1 MPKAQGQT
9 DEEGDELGYKTLGQ
23 LRRLNFADKDI
34 FIEYIVNRL
43 GYVTES
49 YFSNTLNK
57 ITFTYI
63 VKNGLALDTANSL
76 QESDNTPYNHKFNNL
91 NLPISMNPSN
101 YGTIK
106 VQNFIQKDNQTF
118 ERFVVTSGYK
128 TFMIDIYNELG
139 INKVQMLGNV
149 DLSWVDTK
157 IDDDSF
163 KREIGKSIIYFSH
176 GQIILRKKRIS
187 CKPFSTHQFDQNLGP
202 DIVTLDIETVN
213 VNNKH
218 IPYAVCAYNG
228 SSSIKTYAN
237 LIEQNGTQVIDQLD
251 LFSRFIKQLCTFFN
265 KNKVLTVY
273 AHNLSGFDGIFLLR
287 HLLPLG
293 KVEPLI
299 HNGRIISIRVK
310 LIIAGYVGKTILFK
324 DSMLLLPKDLRSL
337 CISYKVETQKG
348 HFPFKFN
355 NINYIGKLPNH
366 SLWPGVSN
374 SEYLDLNIQFKN
386 KIWNFKDEA
395 LKYCLQDCVSLH
407 QVLTKYNELIF
418 NEFKIN
424 IHSVLTLPSLSMK
437 IYKSGHMPANTLY
450 QLLGPAEKD
459 IRQSYTGGAVDV
471 YIPKFKAIAPYPNM
485 DNQATMMQCYDVNA
499 LYPYVMANAPTP
511 VGKPVAFTG
520 DIRAIEPKAFGFFY
534 CEITSPLYLEHPIL
548 QRKIK
553 TNQGLRTIAG
563 LGTWKGWIFSGEMDN
578 AMRFGYTFTILKG
591 YEFQEGLPF
600 KSYMEKMYNLRMKY
614 PKGDPMNDIAKLLQN
629 SLYGKFG
636 MNSTGTVV
644 DMFDINDSDQKELLE
659 SMLDAYGLS
668 VNDFVKIDNH
678 VITIRD
684 DISRFQY
691 SEEMD
696 MFHGTDVNVAVAS
709 AVTANGRMWM
719 SMFKNNPDFKLYY
732 SDTDSI
738 FVVFKSDN
746 TLKDFIGTNIGQLKL
761 EYNIKEAVFLALA
774 KGTKFTLLLK
784 KMVLKLLKLKE

>member
-1 MPKAQGQT
+1 
-9 DEEGDELGYKTLGQ
+9 
-23 LRRLNFADKDI
+23 
-34 FIEYIVNRL
+34 
-43 GYVTES
+43 
-49 YFSNTLNK
+49 
-57 ITFTYI
+57 
-63 VKNGLALDTANSL
+63 
-76 QESDNTPYNHKFNNL
+76 
-91 NLPISMNPSN
+91 
-101 YGTIK
+101 
-106 VQNFIQKDNQTF
+106 
-118 ERFVVTSGYK
+118 
-128 TFMIDIYNELG
+128 
-139 INKVQMLGNV
+139 
-149 DLSWVDTK
+149 
-157 IDDDSF
+157 
-163 KREIGKSIIYFSH
+163 
-176 GQIILRKKRIS
+176 
-187 CKPFSTHQFDQNLGP
+187 
-202 DIVTLDIETVN
+202 
-213 VNNKH
+213 
-218 IPYAVCAYNG
+218 
-228 SSSIKTYAN
+228 
-237 LIEQNGTQVIDQLD
+237 
-251 LFSRFIKQLCTFFN
+251 
-265 KNKVLTVY
+265 
-273 AHNLSGFDGIFLLR
+273 
-287 HLLPLG
+287 
-293 KVEPLI
+293 
-299 HNGRIISIRVK
+299 
-310 LIIAGYVGKTILFK
+310 
-324 DSMLLLPKDLRSL
+324 
-337 CISYKVETQKG
+337 
-348 HFPFKFN
+348 
-355 NINYIGKLPNH
+355 
-366 SLWPGVSN
+366 
-374 SEYLDLNIQFKN
+374 
-386 KIWNFKDEA
+386 
-395 LKYCLQDCVSLH
+395 
-407 QVLTKYNELIF
+407 
-418 NEFKIN
+418 
-424 IHSVLTLPSLSMK
+424 MK

-485 DNQATMMQCYDVNA
+485 GNQATMMQCYDVNA

-719 SMFKNNPDFKLYY
+719 FMFKNNPDFKLYY

-746 TLKDFIGTNIGQLKL
+746 TLTDMIGADIGQLKL
-761 EYNIKEAVFLALA
+761 EYNIKEAVF
-774 KGTKFTLLLK
+774 
-784 KMVLKLLKLKE
+784 